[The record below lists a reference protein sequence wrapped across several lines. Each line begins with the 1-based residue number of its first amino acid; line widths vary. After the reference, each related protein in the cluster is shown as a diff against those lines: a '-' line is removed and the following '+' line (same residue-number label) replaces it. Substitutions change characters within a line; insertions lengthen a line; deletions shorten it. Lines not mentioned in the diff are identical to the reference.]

1 MILVR
6 HGQSHFNVHFSVT
19 REDPGIVDPGLTEEG
34 ERQAETAAQ
43 GLVGQGI
50 RRIVASPYWR
60 TLHTA
65 EIIAQHLG
73 LPVTIDPRV
82 RERYYFTCDIGSHRS
97 DLVQRWP
104 DFGFGDLAERWWPEA
119 EESEAALAERC
130 EGFRRSVIGGTDWEE
145 LLIVSHW
152 GFIRGLTGEPVA
164 NGVALRFNPHAGAV
178 SPAF

>member
-6 HGQSHFNVHFSVT
+6 HGQSHFNVHFAAT

-34 ERQAETAAQ
+34 ERQAMAAAEALQ
-43 GLVGQGI
+43 GQDI
-50 RRIVASPYWR
+50 KRIVASPYWR

-65 EIIAQHLG
+65 EIIADSFG
-73 LPVTIDPRV
+73 LPVDINPEV
-82 RERYYFTCDIGSHRS
+82 RERYFFTCDIGSHRS
-97 DLVQRWP
+97 DLVARWP
-104 DFGFGDLAERWWPEA
+104 GFGFGDLPERWWPE
-119 EESEAALAERC
+119 EEETEDALGVRC
-130 EGFRRSVIGGTDWEE
+130 EGFRRSVLEEDGWEH

-152 GFIRGLTGEPVA
+152 GFIRGLTGEAVG

>member
-34 ERQAETAAQ
+34 ERQAEAAAES
-43 GLVGQGI
+43 LLDQGI
-50 RRIVASPYWR
+50 QRIFASPYWR

-65 EIIAQHLG
+65 EIIAERLG
-73 LPVTIDPRV
+73 LPVTIEPQV

-97 DLVQRWP
+97 DLVARWP
-104 DFGFGDLAERWWPEA
+104 SFGFGDLPERWWPDD
-119 EESEAALAERC
+119 EESEDALAARC
-130 EGFRRSVIGGTDWEE
+130 DGFRHNLRQDDNWED

-152 GFIRGLTGEPVA
+152 GFIRGLTGEAVA
-164 NGVALRFNPHAGAV
+164 NGVALRFDPHRGAV
-178 SPAF
+178 SAAY